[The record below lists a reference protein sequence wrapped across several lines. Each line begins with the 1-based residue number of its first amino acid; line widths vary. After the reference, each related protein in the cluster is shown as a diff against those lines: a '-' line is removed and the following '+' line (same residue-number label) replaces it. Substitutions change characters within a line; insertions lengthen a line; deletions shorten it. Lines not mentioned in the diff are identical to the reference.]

1 MLGRRATK
9 PPAVFTADTLE
20 EDEILRPSV
29 LTDICKSA
37 KIPLHRLERALM
49 LLQLDHRQATIIS
62 ESNLFGRLIAVYDQ
76 KSDPQTRCLVLQC
89 LSEAMENMHR
99 NEVFEIATLVANT
112 HLGPWCVDKLYATMD
127 EGQPSISDLLQFAA
141 HIVKMSKK
149 DRDHIISRFLL
160 PNFTTVF
167 REDRDAVL
175 FLTKNASL
183 HECHSGDMLHLF
195 EIVLSVVMREGGT
208 LSERHLTYDLVL
220 SIVNNYLFDECDNID
235 ICLRV
240 GFDDLVWDMVLTT
253 RQITEA
259 EFEFLTSYVN
269 HVSDHTYALFDKFC
283 NLSNMLNIDNCV
295 EIVSLLRECVRRCPA
310 DQKQQWSELF
320 HYASLFALVNLAE
333 MPYNRKVVL
342 ADLCIGFIS

>member
-1 MLGRRATK
+1 MFGRRATK

-62 ESNLFGRLIAVYDQ
+62 ESNLFGRLIAVYEQ

-259 EFEFLTSYVN
+259 EFEFLTSYLK
-269 HVSDHTYALFDKFC
+269 YAAALPHNLCDKFRGLC
-283 NLSNMLNIDNCV
+283 DTMNAENCV
-295 EIVSLLRECVRRCPA
+295 EILILLLEYGQRCQAEHNNRWFQMFHHALRVSIAYMPSMAFNRKMVL
-310 DQKQQWSELF
+310 SELTIGW
-320 HYASLFALVNLAE
+320 LV
-333 MPYNRKVVL
+333 
-342 ADLCIGFIS
+342 